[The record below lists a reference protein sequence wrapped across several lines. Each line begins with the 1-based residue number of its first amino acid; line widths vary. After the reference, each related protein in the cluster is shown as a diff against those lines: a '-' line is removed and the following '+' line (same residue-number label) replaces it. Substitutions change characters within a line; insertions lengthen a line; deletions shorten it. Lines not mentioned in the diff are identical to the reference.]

1 MRKLFLFLTVIYHT
15 LLLGQTVVTTYP
27 LDIKN
32 PKESDQILNFENAVT
47 HEVVTFIASQENFTI
62 LKYNS
67 ALFLTDQFTGPVEFK
82 NRSLMGYS
90 FSEDGNPT
98 LYWYSEI
105 SKDIIIVKYYFES
118 KASKALK
125 FQFEV
130 SSELIVTSF
139 QKDNTFNLLTQ
150 HKSAPALILYVF
162 KNGIVEEKILDF
174 TPFKF
179 QDRKTQPRSLNQILR
194 DYPIEKMEPGQYN
207 PLSKVVS
214 KTKLYL
220 LSNRLILTFDHSLKK
235 TQLFDINLNNLEIKE
250 QNFLQPDHKKVSR
263 SSNSYYH
270 ENKLFQINVNS
281 DELLLDV
288 KQLDSQTVMK
298 SIAVSKNDTIRFKN
312 SPLLIQR
319 DNFKPTELKNT
330 AKFLQQLSSS
340 DLGVSVFK
348 NKKNLFITLGGQQL
362 IDQGFDGFQPIV
374 MSKSI
379 FFETIWTKALE
390 FTTEEQQPLALDKI
404 YLFMDSHTEVALE
417 NIMKFKDYFI
427 LGYFD
432 TKTKQ
437 YTMRKFTDGY
447 D

>member
-1 MRKLFLFLTVIYHT
+1 
-15 LLLGQTVVTTYP
+15 
-27 LDIKN
+27 
-32 PKESDQILNFENAVT
+32 
-47 HEVVTFIASQENFTI
+47 
-62 LKYNS
+62 
-67 ALFLTDQFTGPVEFK
+67 
-82 NRSLMGYS
+82 
-90 FSEDGNPT
+90 
-98 LYWYSEI
+98 
-105 SKDIIIVKYYFES
+105 
-118 KASKALK
+118 
-125 FQFEV
+125 
-130 SSELIVTSF
+130 
-139 QKDNTFNLLTQ
+139 
-150 HKSAPALILYVF
+150 
-162 KNGIVEEKILDF
+162 
-174 TPFKF
+174 
-179 QDRKTQPRSLNQILR
+179 
-194 DYPIEKMEPGQYN
+194 MEPGQYN

-404 YLFMDSHTEVALE
+404 YLFMDSHKEVALE